1 MINPI
6 TELFLQQYFLMDAV
20 FGKHFINKNS
30 WFKTTGKA
38 FGLSSKELDVLF
50 ARTEDAN
57 VKSITTEKEYF
68 RHMRVKKYMTISFI
82 ESELSD
88 DIEELINIKG
98 SAITLALNTG
108 VKKLGESTATSIC
121 NDLIQRANT
130 GNVVAMRLYAMA
142 QLEGICFKKNA
153 NEGLR
158 ILEAT
163 SSWMDI
169 PSIIL
174 LRKYGPDN
182 VFASDA
188 HLSAA
193 VDATPYDCLASSNVK
208 VSEEDKVLSKAF
220 LVGTLQ
226 RETFIPQY
234 ARVLFNEHIP
244 LNEREKLILSSGK
257 DTVFAVA
264 ELPLD
269 MNLEAKIAFDFTA
282 FDEITEE
289 RENEKKQIKR
299 NLHNSDLRMY
309 EGYRPLCIVS
319 DSPTVLAMYANA
331 IVTANK
337 SVNVTVISLSECSDQ
352 ELDKTSNNIFVT
364 ACEED
369 AQNVFMITCFGKLA
383 DNAAE
388 SLQEFM
394 NHTTRCAFR
403 LKTPSV
409 TLDLGAVL
417 PICFCDRQNAKL
429 LKPFCEVI
437 SVSSMNEAELKK
449 EFGAFLNDREH
460 KYGISKIHIDDI
472 LLSKLMQL
480 EFDTAKAILDR
491 AIMSLRYG
499 DAEISLTVDSVS
511 EFIKNAKSNYVY
523 GFGGTVNA

>member
-1 MINPI
+1 MLNPI
-6 TELFLQQYFLMDAV
+6 TELFLMQYYLVDAV
-20 FGKHFINKNS
+20 FEKHFTEKKT
-30 WFKTTGKA
+30 WFHNIGKA
-38 FGLSSKELDVLF
+38 FGISVKELDHLF
-50 ARTEDAN
+50 EKTEDVA
-57 VKSITTEKEYF
+57 VTSITTEKEYF
-68 RHMRVKKYMTISFI
+68 RHVRVKKYMSISSI
-82 ESELSD
+82 ENELAA
-88 DIEELINIKG
+88 DIEELITIKG

-169 PSIIL
+169 PSIVL
-174 LRKYGPDN
+174 LRKYGPDT

-193 VDATPYDCLASSNVK
+193 VDATPYDCLASTNAM
-208 VSEEDKVLSKAF
+208 VSEEDKILSKAF

-226 RETFIPQY
+226 REAFIPQY

-257 DTVFAVA
+257 ESVFAAA

-269 MNLEAKIAFDFTA
+269 MNSEAKIAFDFTA

-331 IVTANK
+331 IVTSNK

-352 ELDKTSNNIFVT
+352 ELDKTGNNIFVA

-403 LKTPSV
+403 LKNPSV

-437 SVSSMNEAELKK
+437 SVSSMNEAELRK

-460 KYGISKIHIDDI
+460 KYGISKIHIDDS

-480 EFDTAKAILDR
+480 EFDTAKAILDK